1 MELSEILAGI
11 KRIED
16 RMLDLVKSQAEHN
29 AILSEHKNFS
39 LALQKEQEKIQTD
52 LEPIKS
58 HVYLVTTL
66 LKLAGGVA
74 IGALTQYVYHKFL

>member
-1 MELSEILAGI
+1 MEFSEILAGI

-16 RMLDLVKSQAEHN
+16 RIIDLVKSQAEHN
-29 AILSEHKNFS
+29 AILAEHKNFS